1 MLCRLPILLCLTF
14 LLALG
19 WSTPR
24 ADDSLSQ
31 AQTEVRLK
39 QLKSEISSLKK
50 DLERNRNTLSDEQK
64 AIKSI
69 DLDIQTNALKL
80 RKLESSRDVHA
91 RALATL
97 QTEQDSYLQSLD
109 KRRQVLASQILTA
122 YRLGRESR
130 LKLVLNQDSPA
141 RLSRTLAYYDY
152 FSRSQALQILELKQV
167 LLTLDT
173 MQKKI
178 NTELSALDKVQMS
191 QQTILEEMTYQRE
204 QRQIVVNDLVS
215 EITSEEKQ
223 LQELQNNSKDLQS
236 LLERLSNVLA
246 DIPANLGMQNSPA
259 ELKGRLQIPVKGRV
273 RHAYGQ
279 ARTADLHWQGWLIAT
294 DRGTSVR
301 TIANG
306 RIAYSDWL
314 RGYGLLMIIDHGD
327 GIMSLYGNNESLL
340 YEVGDWVESG
350 SNISTVGS
358 SPLNGDGL
366 YFEIRKDG
374 KAVDPAVWIKR

>member
-1 MLCRLPILLCLTF
+1 MLCLTF

-24 ADDSLSQ
+24 ADDSLTQ
-31 AQTEVRLK
+31 AQTEARLK

-64 AIKSI
+64 AIKAI
-69 DLDIQTNALKL
+69 DLDIQNNALKL
-80 RKLESSRDVHA
+80 RKLESSRDVHTRELA
-91 RALATL
+91 AL
-97 QTEQDSYLQSLD
+97 QSDQDSYLQSLD

-152 FSRSQALQILELKQV
+152 FSRYQALQIHELEQV

-246 DIPANLGMQNSPA
+246 DIPANLGRQNSPGA
-259 ELKGRLQIPVKGRV
+259 LKGRLQMPVKGRV
-273 RHAYGQ
+273 KHAYGQ
-279 ARTADLHWQGWLIAT
+279 ARTAGLYWQGWLIAT
-294 DRGTSVR
+294 DRGTSVK

-374 KAVDPAVWIKR
+374 NAVDPAVWIKR